1 MHFRSP
7 SLKALRTFESVVR
20 LRSLTAAADELHVS
34 TGAISHQI
42 RALEEQLG
50 FHLFERSAAGLVPTI
65 AAIELAEQVRE
76 GLNLISGGV
85 RRFRLGGAPNSLTIG
100 CDVTFGVSWLGPR
113 MARFLDVHPEIE
125 VGMDLVDPGPDPTWR
140 TVDVTIHFGYGR
152 FPKYESVQLTSE
164 SLSPVCAPNY
174 ALGASTVGA
183 IRSPAD
189 LLRCRLLHVPWLEPD
204 TIFGTLTWHSW
215 FARAGVETQG
225 VKLSGL
231 QLSHTTNALQLAMA
245 GKGAALASDCLT
257 ADAIASGALVRPF
270 DVRLE
275 LPRHYYLVCSESIA
289 DLPKVVAFRDWLLA
303 ETAPFRSS

>member
-42 RALEEQLG
+42 RALEDQLG
-50 FHLFERSAAGLVPTI
+50 IHLFERSSAGLVPTI

-85 RRFRLGGAPNSLTIG
+85 RRFRTGGAPNSLAIG

-152 FPKYESVQLTSE
+152 FPKYESVRLTSE
-164 SLSPVCAPNY
+164 SLCPLCAPNCV
-174 ALGASTVGA
+174 LPASTVAA

-189 LLRCRLLHVPWLEPD
+189 LLRGRLVHARCLGPD
-204 TIFGTLTWHSW
+204 TIFGTLPCPSRFTP
-215 FARAGVETQG
+215 AGAEPQ
-225 VKLSGL
+225 
-231 QLSHTTNALQLAMA
+231 
-245 GKGAALASDCLT
+245 AANL
-257 ADAIASGALVRPF
+257 
-270 DVRLE
+270 
-275 LPRHYYLVCSESIA
+275 
-289 DLPKVVAFRDWLLA
+289 
-303 ETAPFRSS
+303 

>member
-113 MARFLDVHPEIE
+113 MARILDAHPEIE
-125 VGMDLVDPGPDPTWR
+125 VGMDLVDTGPDPTWR

-152 FPKYESVQLTSE
+152 FPGSQSVRLTSE

-174 ALGASTVGA
+174 ALGAASTVGE

-204 TIFGTLTWHSW
+204 TIFGTLT
-215 FARAGVETQG
+215 
-225 VKLSGL
+225 SGL
-231 QLSHTTNALQLAMA
+231 VRGRESGRDLSPVTNLRVARPDRVMGLISKRESEPMEQI
-245 GKGAALASDCLT
+245 SDPIRSRIRELLRWSTCQ
-257 ADAIASGALVRPF
+257 AIVKSL
-270 DVRLE
+270 
-275 LPRHYYLVCSESIA
+275 II
-289 DLPKVVAFRDWLLA
+289 
-303 ETAPFRSS
+303 